1 MDILV
6 VGAGGREHALCW
18 KMRQSPLVDR
28 LWAAPGN
35 AGIAQCTTCVP
46 IAADDTPGIVAFAVS
61 HAADLVV
68 VGPEDP
74 LVRGLADDLRAAGLR
89 VLGPGADGARLEGS
103 KTFAKEFCCR
113 HGIPTARAIACGS
126 GADALEHLDDLGFPV
141 VVKADGLAAGKGV
154 IVAADRDEAQ
164 SAVERLS
171 GTGHLLLEEFLT
183 GKECSLLYLCDGH
196 AMVPLAP
203 ARDYKRVNDGDRGPN
218 TGGMG
223 AVSPLPDIGLAVQQE
238 AYEQIARKVLA
249 GLADEHIEYRGI
261 LYAGCMLTQDGIKV
275 LEFNCRFGDPETQVL
290 MPRVDGDIVPA
301 LAACADGHL
310 EGVQIGW
317 RDEAAVCVQMVSRG
331 YPGTSEKGMMIAG
344 LEDVPE
350 HVVVFHGGTRQENG
364 RIVTAG
370 GRVLGVTACGA
381 TMAQARERAYA
392 GVRAIQFE
400 GAHWRTDIAV
410 QEGVTAKEERQ

>member
-6 VGAGGREHALCW
+6 VGSGGREHALCW
-18 KMRQSPLVDR
+18 KIRQSPLVDR

-35 AGIAQCTTCVP
+35 AGIAQCATCVP
-46 IAADDTPGIVAFAVS
+46 IAANDTSGIVAFAVS
-61 HAADLVV
+61 HAVDLVV

-74 LVRGLADDLRAAGLR
+74 LTKGLADELRAAGVR
-89 VLGPGADGARLEGS
+89 VLGPGVDGARLEGS
-103 KTFAKEFCCR
+103 KTFAKEFCHR
-113 HGIPTARAIACGS
+113 HGIPTARAITCAS
-126 GADALEHLDDLGFPV
+126 AAEALGHLDDLGFPV

-154 IVAADRDEAQ
+154 IIAANQEEAQ

-171 GTGHLLLEEFLT
+171 GTGHLLLEEFLACR
-183 GKECSLLYLCDGH
+183 ECSLLYLCDGH
-196 AMVPLAP
+196 AMIPLAP

-223 AVSPLPDIGLAVQQE
+223 AFSPVPDVGLAAQQE

-249 GLADEHIEYRGI
+249 GLADEHIDYRGI
-261 LYAGCMLTQDGIKV
+261 LYAGCMLTRDGIKV

-301 LAACADGHL
+301 LTACADGRL

-317 RDEAAVCVQMVSRG
+317 RDEVAVCVQMVSRG
-331 YPGTSEKGMMIAG
+331 YPAAPEKGMMIAG

-364 RIVTAG
+364 HFMAAG

-392 GVRAIQFE
+392 GVRVIRFD
-400 GAHWRTDIAV
+400 GAHWRTDIAS
-410 QEGVTAKEERQ
+410 QRGVMAKEERQ